1 MASAKTVGKVGIVE
15 SDVEECSRIASA
27 LRQADFEVLEAN
39 DYDGAYEMLR
49 ERQPDVLLLELK
61 SSSQGMRE
69 CLKLLEELEQSEL
82 DTVVIILT
90 GEGTKA
96 AALRVMHAGAYDY
109 FQKPADPDVLRIIIL
124 RAIEKLQIEREH
136 LILREELRR
145 KDALGDLLGSTDAM
159 KGLFD
164 TIRRVART
172 STTVVIRGESG
183 SGKEL
188 VAQAIHK
195 DSPRRD
201 RPFVSVNCAALP
213 ETLME
218 AELFGYERGAF
229 TGAVTTKEGRI
240 ELAHRGTL
248 FLDEIGT
255 LSLPLQSKL
264 LRVLDEHALTRLG
277 GKKSIKVDFR
287 LITATNE
294 DLEKAVRERRFR
306 EDLYYRIHV
315 MPLVVP
321 PLRERVDD
329 IPLLVEYFIKVY
341 CAANHWAPKRVAD
354 EVMEAMKRYPWPGNV
369 RELEN
374 LVQRLVVM
382 TDEDVIPLKQL
393 PRDIREAAPQASP
406 DGFRLP
412 DSGIRL
418 DEEVKAFERRW
429 VEMALKE
436 TKGGKVEAARLL
448 GINRDK
454 MNYLC
459 RKHGMESSRTR

>member
-1 MASAKTVGKVGIVE
+1 MPKTAGKVGIIE
-15 SDVEECSRIASA
+15 SDLEECSRIASA
-27 LRQADFEVLEAN
+27 LRRADFEVLEGN
-39 DYDGAYEMLR
+39 DYDAAYEMLR
-49 ERQPDVLLLELK
+49 EGQPDVLLLELK
-61 SSSQGMRE
+61 SSPQGIRD
-69 CLKLLEELEQSEL
+69 CLGLLEELEQSEL
-82 DTVVIILT
+82 DTVVIILST
-90 GEGTKA
+90 IQTKST
-96 AALRVMHAGAYDY
+96 ALRVLHAGAYDY

-124 RAIEKLQIEREH
+124 RAIEKLRIEREH
-136 LILREELRR
+136 QILREELRR

-164 TIRRVART
+164 SIRRVART

-188 VAQAIHK
+188 VARAIH
-195 DSPRRD
+195 DLSQRRD
-201 RPFVSVNCAALP
+201 RPFVPVNCAALP

-218 AELFGYERGAF
+218 AELFGYEKGAF

-248 FLDEIGT
+248 FLDEIGA

-277 GKKSIKVDFR
+277 GKTSLKVDFR
-287 LITATNE
+287 LISATNE

-315 MPLVVP
+315 LSLFVP
-321 PLRERVDD
+321 PLRERVED
-329 IPLLVEYFIKVY
+329 IPLLVDYFIKVY

-382 TDEDVIPLKQL
+382 TDEEIIPLKQL
-393 PRDIREAAPQASP
+393 PRDIREAVSPPSP
-406 DGFRLP
+406 DAFRLP
-412 DSGIRL
+412 SSGIRL
-418 DEEVKAFERRW
+418 EEEVNAFEKRW
-429 VEMALKE
+429 VETALKE
-436 TKGGKVEAARLL
+436 AKGVKVEAARLL
-448 GINRDK
+448 GLNRDK
-454 MNYLC
+454 INYLC
-459 RKHGMESSRTR
+459 RKHGMAPSRPR

>member
-1 MASAKTVGKVGIVE
+1 MPKTTGKVGIVE
-15 SDVEECSRIASA
+15 SDLEECSRIAGA
-27 LRQADFEVLEAN
+27 LRQAEFEVLEAN

-61 SSSQGMRE
+61 SSPQGIRE
-69 CLKLLEELEQSEL
+69 CVELLEELEESEL
-82 DTVVIILT
+82 DTVVIILST
-90 GEGTKA
+90 VQTKST
-96 AALRVMHAGAYDY
+96 ALRVLHAGAYDY
-109 FQKPADPDVLRIIIL
+109 FLKPADPDVLRIIIL

-136 LILREELRR
+136 QILREELRR

-164 TIRRVART
+164 SIRRVART

-188 VAQAIHK
+188 VARAIH
-195 DSPRRD
+195 DLSQRRE
-201 RPFVSVNCAALP
+201 RPFVPVNCAALP

-218 AELFGYERGAF
+218 AELFGYEKGAF

-248 FLDEIGT
+248 FLDEIGA

-277 GKKSIKVDFR
+277 GKKSLKVDFR
-287 LITATNE
+287 LISATNE

-315 MPLVVP
+315 LSLFVP
-321 PLRERVDD
+321 PLRERVED
-329 IPLLVEYFIKVY
+329 IPLLVDYFIKVY

-382 TDEDVIPLKQL
+382 TDEEVIPLKQL
-393 PRDIREAAPQASP
+393 PRDIREAAPPPSA
-406 DGFRLP
+406 DGFSFP
-412 DSGIRL
+412 SSGIRL
-418 DEEVKAFERRW
+418 EEEVKTFERRW
-429 VEMALKE
+429 VETALKM
-436 TKGGKVEAARLL
+436 TKGVKIEAARLL
-448 GINRDK
+448 GLNRDK
-454 MNYLC
+454 MDYLC
-459 RKHGMESSRTR
+459 RKHGLGPSRTR